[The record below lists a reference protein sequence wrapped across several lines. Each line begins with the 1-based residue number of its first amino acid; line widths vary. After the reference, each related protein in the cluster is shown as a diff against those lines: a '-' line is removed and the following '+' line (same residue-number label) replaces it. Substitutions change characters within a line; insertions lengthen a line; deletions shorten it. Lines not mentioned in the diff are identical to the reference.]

1 MLRHYLANLTSLIAR
16 ALTLGFGKKNAGR
29 CCPSR
34 HLHTARERESERVPE
49 QNGQNASV
57 AAAYGGRMK
66 QGHVAADILFCAHI
80 HRFGRVVGTAAGAD
94 RRTPFLPVVLKQ

>member
-1 MLRHYLANLTSLIAR
+1 MR
-16 ALTLGFGKKNAGR
+16 ADVVRPGTCIL
-29 CCPSR
+29 
-34 HLHTARERESERVPE
+34 RERESERVPE
-49 QNGQNASV
+49 QNGQHASV

-94 RRTPFLPVVLKQ
+94 RRTSFLPVVLKQ